1 MRGGTR
7 EDPIHYHSPRK
18 ASPPGCEMEDL
29 VQGALLCSAFLAQD
43 LLQFTTRIR
52 DLLNTRPVSSDRKMR
67 TP

>member
-43 LLQFTTRIR
+43 LLQFKHVLGIYLTR
-52 DLLNTRPVSSDRKMR
+52 DLSHPTER
-67 TP
+67 